1 MWSASTVPEVT
12 LTHHY
17 VNRFLCVCPSSATN
31 NVVSPSSPP
40 HSCLRSWF
48 QRQQTCPTCR
58 MDVLR
63 ASNNNQTP
71 APAQAPP
78 PAPAAPANAPVAPPA
93 NGDNTTPLLLPL

>member
-1 MWSASTVPEVT
+1 MLKVA
-12 LTHHY
+12 
-17 VNRFLCVCPSSATN
+17 VCFCSILN
-31 NVVSPSSPP
+31 NVALPISSLC
-40 HSCLRSWF
+40 SCLRSWF

-78 PAPAAPANAPVAPPA
+78 PAPAAPANAPAAPPA
-93 NGDNTTPLLLPL
+93 NGEVQASIHEHNPYVPAAVSTM